1 MTRIQSSGSALTR
14 GFDSRGIATA
24 ITLARFV
31 LACVL
36 GLNGACLPFR
46 SANGDATASERGAV
60 SPNATHNADST
71 TPTIFDR
78 PMQRI
83 VVRFSVLRVW
93 APKGTFTENEDLWKL
108 VTGALPSAD
117 AAMRLRDNGF
127 RAAVGTE
134 GDRSLVKRHIDRI
147 ADIRTAL
154 DQVTPDASRLVEL
167 DLGPCNRRQ
176 PVFSFDRAGQLHGR
190 TFVQARAKFRLAYEM
205 RSPRLDEMLL
215 RLTPEIEEPPGPWKW
230 VITDEGARQVQ
241 QEKRY
246 AFHDLVIA
254 ARISQGG
261 FLLLGPSA
269 DVYRQPL
276 PAKAFFVNEA
286 AETGEAAP
294 RPLESILIINPIIE
308 TIAEQAAPGEGER
321 S

>member
-1 MTRIQSSGSALTR
+1 MRRQSESGSVSTHAMR
-14 GFDSRGIATA
+14 
-24 ITLARFV
+24 
-31 LACVL
+31 
-36 GLNGACLPFR
+36 
-46 SANGDATASERGAV
+46 NGDPTA
-60 SPNATHNADST
+60 
-71 TPTIFDR
+71 PTIFDR

-93 APKGTFTENEDLWKL
+93 APKGAFTKDEGIWTL

-127 RAAVGTE
+127 RAAIGTD
-134 GDRSLVKRHIDRI
+134 GDRSLVKRHLDRI

-167 DLGPCNRRQ
+167 DIGPCKRRQ
-176 PVFSFDRAGQLHGR
+176 PVFHFDRAGQLHGR
-190 TFVQARAKFRLAYEM
+190 AFVQARAHFQLAYEI

-215 RLTPEIEEPPGPWKW
+215 HLTPEIEEPPGPWKW

-241 QEKRY
+241 EERRY
-246 AFHDLVIA
+246 AFHDLLIA
-254 ARISQGG
+254 AKIPQRG
-261 FLLLGPSA
+261 FLLLGPTA

-276 PAKAFFVNEA
+276 PAKVFFVSES

-294 RPLESILIINPIIE
+294 RPLESILIISPIIE
-308 TIAEQAAPGEGER
+308 TIAEPSVSDDVER
-321 S
+321 P